1 MGAFAKAPRVGII
14 AAVQFAQKEHVQI
27 VNMRGKAVTLASVI
41 LVLIVLALFWQPLLR
56 FFSSAQG
63 LREWVLGFGVLA
75 PLALILLN
83 VVQVV
88 IAPLPGDV
96 VNALG
101 GYLFG
106 VWRGTTYGLI
116 GVLCGAGLAFSLARH
131 LGDPFL
137 RLLFSDQQ
145 LSQWRGASR
154 VNSISTWILLLILPS
169 GDVSYF
175 IAGVAAL
182 PLGKFLLAVLITHV
196 PTVFLGSLVGAQVLA
211 MSPSFIFV
219 AIAIALLVASGG
231 YLIRDRL
238 WALLYKRVLRPVLE
252 AARRNRAS

>member
-1 MGAFAKAPRVGII
+1 M
-14 AAVQFAQKEHVQI
+14 
-27 VNMRGKAVTLASVI
+27 I
-41 LVLIVLALFWQPLLR
+41 LVLVLLAFFWQPLLR

-75 PLALILLN
+75 PLALLLLN
-83 VVQVV
+83 IVQVV
-88 IAPLPGDV
+88 VAPLPGDV
-96 VNALG
+96 VNVLG

-106 VWRGTTYGLI
+106 VWRGTAYGLI
-116 GVLCGAGLAFSLARH
+116 GVLCGAGLAFSLARY

-145 LSQWRGASR
+145 LNQWRGASR
-154 VNSISTWILLLILPS
+154 VNSISTWILVLILPS

-196 PTVFLGSLVGAQVLA
+196 PTVFLGSLVGAQVLTTHPSLILLA
-211 MSPSFIFV
+211 M
-219 AIAIALLVASGG
+219 AATLVVVSVG
-231 YLIRDRL
+231 YLARERI
-238 WALLYKRVLRPVLE
+238 WGFLYKRVLRRVLE
-252 AARRNRAS
+252 AARRNRVS